1 MKISKEAKIWSAAA
15 ALSILIPGLLF
26 GLVPKLI
33 AGGYIE
39 APNVQIREDL
49 QVSYIHGEACTINAE
64 PQVGEAE
71 LLARAAWCVQK
82 MKEAEAPAE
91 APAGTP
97 AEAPAETPAEAPAE
111 APAKAPAEV
120 PAETPAEAPAGAH
133 AEAPAE
139 TPAEAPAEAPAE
151 VP

>member
-82 MKEAEAPAE
+82 MKEAGQGA
-91 APAGTP
+91 
-97 AEAPAETPAEAPAE
+97 PAEAPAE

>member
-1 MKISKEAKIWSAAA
+1 MKISKEAKIWATAT

-26 GLVPKLI
+26 GLVPMLL

-64 PQVGEAE
+64 LQVGEAE

-82 MKEAEAPAE
+82 MKEAYSGQTHPTHQTLCDKVNK
-91 APAGTP
+91 PF
-97 AEAPAETPAEAPAE
+97 
-111 APAKAPAEV
+111 
-120 PAETPAEAPAGAH
+120 
-133 AEAPAE
+133 
-139 TPAEAPAEAPAE
+139 
-151 VP
+151 

>member
-1 MKISKEAKIWSAAA
+1 MKISKEAKIWATAT

-26 GLVPKLI
+26 GLVPMLL

-64 PQVGEAE
+64 LQVGEAE

-82 MKEAEAPAE
+82 MKEAGQDAPAE
-91 APAGTP
+91 APA
-97 AEAPAETPAEAPAE
+97 
-111 APAKAPAEV
+111 AEV
-120 PAETPAEAPAGAH
+120 S
-133 AEAPAE
+133 
-139 TPAEAPAEAPAE
+139 AEAPAEAPAE
-151 VP
+151 TQVEAP